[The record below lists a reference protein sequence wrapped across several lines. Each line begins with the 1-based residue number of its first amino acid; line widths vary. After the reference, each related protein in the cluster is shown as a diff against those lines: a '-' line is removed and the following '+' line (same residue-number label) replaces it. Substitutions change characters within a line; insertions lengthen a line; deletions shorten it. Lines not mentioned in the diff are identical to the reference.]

1 VFRDSIGIGFSTSA
15 TMSIDRRHFLKFSA
29 LSLAA
34 TAVPPVAHADAS
46 VASTDVRPADKS
58 LDILILG
65 GTGLTGPHQV
75 RYALARGHRITIFN
89 RGRKQPEWPGDV
101 QQLLGDRDKND
112 YASIEAEIKKG
123 RRWDICIDNPSSV
136 PAWIRDAA
144 KAVKSRVGGYMMIS
158 SLSAYADNATPGA
171 DETAALAKFDD
182 SALKETMTSLRA
194 DMNKYA
200 GLKAAT
206 EAETLKHF
214 GKQATIVRPGLIV
227 GPGDETDRFSYW
239 PLRLRR
245 GGEVLCP
252 GDGRDPVKF
261 IDSRDLGEWMIRL
274 AEQQARGAFNA
285 IGPDYELDM
294 AALLYGIR
302 ASTKEGAKLVFVPAE
317 FLEAQQ
323 VSPWGDMPVWI
334 PGSGETAGFHTRS
347 NAKAIAAGLTFRSLA
362 DTVDATLAWFDAQP
376 EERRKAGPRAGIKPE
391 REIEVLAAW
400 KAKRAGT

>member
-1 VFRDSIGIGFSTSA
+1 MA
-15 TMSIDRRHFLKFSA
+15 IDRRELLKLGA
-29 LSLAA
+29 LGFAAA
-34 TAVPPVAHADAS
+34 TAGTALQTNAVQAAESETKRANTP
-46 VASTDVRPADKS
+46 

-89 RGRKQPEWPGDV
+89 RGRKQPEWPGEV

-112 YASIEAEIKKG
+112 YASIAAEIKKG

-144 KAVKSRVGGYMMIS
+144 NVVKGRVGGYMMIS
-158 SLSAYADNATPGA
+158 SLSAYADNATAGQ
-171 DETAALAKFDD
+171 DETAALAKFEGDP
-182 SALKETMTSLRA
+182 LQETMATLRA

-206 EAETLKHF
+206 EAQTLKHF

-274 AEQQARGAFNA
+274 AERQTRGAFNA
-285 IGPDYELDM
+285 IGPDYTLEM
-294 AALLYGIR
+294 AALLHGIR
-302 ASTKEGAKLVFVPAE
+302 ASTTQGAQLTFVPAD
-317 FLEAQQ
+317 FLQAQQ
-323 VSPWGDMPVWI
+323 DSPWGDMPAWV
-334 PGSGETAGFHTRS
+334 PRTGDTAGFHTRS
-347 NAKAIAAGLTFRSLA
+347 NAKAIAAGLTFRSIA
-362 DTVDATLAWFDAQP
+362 DTVAATLAWFDAQP
-376 EERRKAGPRAGIKPE
+376 EERRNAGPRAGIKPE
-391 REIEVLAAW
+391 REAQVLAAW
-400 KAKRAGT
+400 KAKQGNSK

>member
-1 VFRDSIGIGFSTSA
+1 MA
-15 TMSIDRRHFLKFSA
+15 IDRRELLKLGA
-29 LSLAA
+29 LGFAA
-34 TAVPPVAHADAS
+34 AAAGTALQTNAARA
-46 VASTDVRPADKS
+46 AERETKPAGKP

-89 RGRKQPEWPGDV
+89 RGRKQPEWPGEV

-112 YASIEAEIKKG
+112 YAAIAAEIKKG

-144 KAVKSRVGGYMMIS
+144 KVVKGHVGGYMMIS
-158 SLSAYADNATPGA
+158 SLSAYADNATPGQ
-171 DETAALAKFDD
+171 DETAALAKFEGDP
-182 SALKETMTSLRA
+182 LKETMTTLRA

-274 AEQQARGAFNA
+274 AEGQTRGAFNA
-285 IGPDYELDM
+285 IGPDYTLEM
-294 AALLYGIR
+294 AALLHGIR
-302 ASTKEGAKLVFVPAE
+302 ASTTEGATLTFVPAD

-323 VSPWGDMPVWI
+323 VSPWGDMPAWV
-334 PGSGETAGFHTRS
+334 PRTGDTAGFHTRS
-347 NAKAIAAGLTFRSLA
+347 NAKAVAAGLTFRSIA
-362 DTVDATLAWFDAQP
+362 DTVAATLAWFDSQP
-376 EERRKAGPRAGIKPE
+376 EERRKAGPRSGIKPE
-391 REIEVLAAW
+391 REAQVLAAW
-400 KAKRAGT
+400 KAKQGG

>member
-1 VFRDSIGIGFSTSA
+1 MA
-15 TMSIDRRHFLKFSA
+15 IDRRELLKLGA
-29 LSLAA
+29 LGFAAA
-34 TAVPPVAHADAS
+34 TAGTALQTNAVQAAESETKRANTP
-46 VASTDVRPADKS
+46 

-89 RGRKQPEWPGDV
+89 RGRKQPEWPGEV

-112 YASIEAEIKKG
+112 YASIAAEIKKG

-144 KAVKSRVGGYMMIS
+144 NVVKGRVGGYMMIS
-158 SLSAYADNATPGA
+158 SLSAYADNATAGQ
-171 DETAALAKFDD
+171 DETAALAKFEGDP
-182 SALKETMTSLRA
+182 LQETMATLRA

-206 EAETLKHF
+206 EAQTLKHF

-274 AEQQARGAFNA
+274 AERQTRGAFNA
-285 IGPDYELDM
+285 IGPDYTLEM
-294 AALLYGIR
+294 AALLHGIR
-302 ASTKEGAKLVFVPAE
+302 ASTTQGAQLTFVPAD
-317 FLEAQQ
+317 FLQAQQ
-323 VSPWGDMPVWI
+323 VSPWGDMPAWV
-334 PGSGETAGFHTRS
+334 PRTGDTAGFHTRS
-347 NAKAIAAGLTFRSLA
+347 NAKAIAAGLTFRSIA
-362 DTVDATLAWFDAQP
+362 DTVAATLAWFDAQP
-376 EERRKAGPRAGIKPE
+376 EERRNAGPRAGIKPE
-391 REIEVLAAW
+391 REAQVLAAW
-400 KAKRAGT
+400 KAKQGNSK

>member
-1 VFRDSIGIGFSTSA
+1 
-15 TMSIDRRHFLKFSA
+15 MSLDRRNFLKLSVLSMAAAAA
-29 LSLAA
+29 L
-34 TAVPPVAHADAS
+34 PVAHAHESAAP
-46 VASTDVRPADKS
+46 VATRPTDKP

-75 RYALARGHRITIFN
+75 RYALARGHRITIYN
-89 RGRKQPEWPGDV
+89 RGRKQPEWPGEV

-123 RRWDICIDNPSSV
+123 RRWDVCIDNPSSV

-144 KAVKSRVGGYMMIS
+144 HVVKGHVGGYMMIS
-158 SLSAYADNATPGA
+158 SLSAYADSATPGT
-171 DETAALAKFDD
+171 DENAALAKFDGD
-182 SALKETMTSLRA
+182 ALKETMTSLRA

-274 AEQQARGAFNA
+274 AENNARGAFNA
-285 IGPDYELDM
+285 IGPDYDLDM

-302 ASTKEGAKLVFVPAE
+302 ASTTQGAKLTFVPWE
-317 FLEAQQ
+317 FLEKQN
-323 VSPWGDMPVWI
+323 VSPWGDMPVWV
-334 PGSGETAGFHTRS
+334 PGSGETAGFHTRR
-347 NAKAIAAGLTFRSLA
+347 NAKAIAAGLTFRSVA
-362 DTVDATLAWFDAQP
+362 DTVAATLEWFDSQP
-376 EERRKAGPRAGIKPE
+376 EDRRKAGSRAGIKAE
-391 REIEVLAAW
+391 REAEVLAAW
-400 KAKRAGT
+400 KAKQGK